1 MPGMRQDPID
11 QHRDE
16 IIALALSDE
25 VAFDIIR
32 ARFGLDEPGLKRRMK
47 AWLKPGSY
55 RAWRERV
62 KRFRAVHGNYKARRE
77 RPLGERNGSPR

>member
-1 MPGMRQDPID
+1 MDIE

-25 VAFDIIR
+25 VPFDTIR
-32 ARFGLDEPGLKRRMK
+32 ARFELDETDLKAAMRR
-47 AWLKPGSY
+47 WLRPGSY

-62 KRFRAVHGNYKARRE
+62 KQFRQRHPSYKAR
-77 RPLGERNGSPR
+77 

>member
-1 MPGMRQDPID
+1 MTTADPD

-25 VAFDIIR
+25 VAFDAIR
-32 ARFGLDEPGLKRRMK
+32 DRFGLDEGDIKRCMRR
-47 AWLKPGSY
+47 WLRPGSY

-62 KRFRAVHGNYKARRE
+62 KRFGRVHRYYKRE
-77 RPLGERNGSPR
+77 PRGRSR